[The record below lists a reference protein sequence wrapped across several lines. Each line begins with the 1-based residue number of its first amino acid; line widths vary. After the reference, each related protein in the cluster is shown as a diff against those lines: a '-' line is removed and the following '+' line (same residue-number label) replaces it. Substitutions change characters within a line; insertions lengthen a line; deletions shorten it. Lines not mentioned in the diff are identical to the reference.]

1 MAIITIK
8 IIRAPAAS
16 HGVHNFLGLDGL
28 LPSEIRKIAW
38 KQINKYD
45 SAEFR
50 EEKIVN
56 VNKED
61 GIFFITSGNETSVK
75 AKKVF
80 LPVGYYDVYPDICTV
95 HPWMTGNVEVT

>member
-80 LPVGYYDVYPDICTV
+80 LAVGYYDVYPDICTV